1 MAEFQFPVLDARE
14 KGSGRGFSGR
24 FGGQRAGVAVPPLR
38 VFKEFPC
45 FFPVNALSEP
55 ETGSVKLR
63 RQPRILVILPIHGS
77 VQKSPRFRGDFR
89 LYVRLPDTRRLKNRT
104 LTVDLRPRS
113 PAPKFKFPEFQ
124 IGRRGD
130 WFDSRGD
137 RFDFID
143 RLGLRPPRIAGK

>member
-63 RQPRILVILPIHGS
+63 RQPHPPKPLEDFGIKLAGARMSRIAT
-77 VQKSPRFRGDFR
+77 
-89 LYVRLPDTRRLKNRT
+89 PDCHT
-104 LTVDLRPRS
+104 
-113 PAPKFKFPEFQ
+113 
-124 IGRRGD
+124 G
-130 WFDSRGD
+130 
-137 RFDFID
+137 
-143 RLGLRPPRIAGK
+143 RPPPWLQAPISTAAGRSAAGEEK